1 MGLISDTPDM
11 YMFECV
17 ACLSTY
23 TGKPH
28 ELKELGWKRHSFA
41 RRVAP
46 KRGEVL
52 LCDDCSKRFAAIW
65 KERKAA

>member
-1 MGLISDTPDM
+1 VCGLPG
-11 YMFECV
+11 
-17 ACLSTY
+17 TY